1 MEHQDQKGE
10 GCGNRQDVEK
20 RPRLRFQHSD
30 DCRHSHVL
38 GTLKRQHGAQHGEP
52 EKEDAGKFVRPD
64 QRFLEQIAGGNA
76 RKEHNDFRNHKRSRG
91 DPDERRQEPLDLS
104 QGAGRAASSGERAP
118 AFVSSAIC
126 MAVNRC
132 CRRISATTPRPRRR
146 TWPWRPCRTTS
157 WRARPG
163 RLPHWWC

>member
-10 GCGNRQDVEK
+10 RCGNRQDVEK
-20 RPRLRFQHSD
+20 RPRPRFQHSD
-30 DCRHSHVL
+30 DRRHSHVL
-38 GTLKRQHGAQHGEP
+38 GTLKGQHGAQHGEP
-52 EKEDAGKFVRPD
+52 EEEDAGKFVRPD
-64 QRFLEQIAGGNA
+64 QRLLEQIAGGNA
-76 RKEHNDFRNHKRSRG
+76 RKEHDDFRDARALPRQSRRATPG
-91 DPDERRQEPLDLS
+91 ALLDS
-104 QGAGRAASSGERAP
+104 FARPPVPRALASGSA
-118 AFVSSAIC
+118 ALVSSAIC

-163 RLPHWWC
+163 RLRLG